1 MSILVNGSIYCP
13 CTNVSWSTTNVT
25 TNLAEI
31 VANLTLDPSVLSKT
45 TRRYTS
51 APDDR
56 TSSAAMGSFGIAI
69 IVVFLGSIV
78 LSDVPNLLS
87 GLKQMRRNCVYFKKK
102 LSHERSSRCSVGTLS
117 NTAETTLTVSSDGE

>member
-13 CTNVSWSTTNVT
+13 CTNASWSTENIT

-31 VANLTLDPSVLSKT
+31 VENLTLDPSTLSKT
-45 TRRYTS
+45 TRRYTV

-56 TSSAAMGSFGIAI
+56 TSSAAMGSFAIAI
-69 IVVFLGSIV
+69 IVVLIGSIV

-87 GLKQMRRNCVYFKKK
+87 GPR
-102 LSHERSSRCSVGTLS
+102 
-117 NTAETTLTVSSDGE
+117 